1 VTPELAQTLAMAAA
15 RAADAVEP
23 WWIIGSAAV
32 LLHGGH
38 VGRVKDVDLLMS
50 ASDADAFL
58 RRAGVSA
65 RGGEASD
72 RFRSKIFG
80 NWAGPPVPV
89 EVFGG
94 FEAKVGGVWREV
106 QLTSR
111 DPVSVGG
118 AQVFVPSVPELIRL
132 LNSFGRPKDLDRVLL
147 LQR

>member
-1 VTPELAQTLAMAAA
+1 VTPELAQTLAMAAE

-80 NWAGPPVPV
+80 NWTGPPVPV

-94 FEAKVGGVWREV
+94 FEAKVSGVWLEV

-111 DPVSVGG
+111 EPMSVGG
-118 AQVFVPSVPELIRL
+118 VQVFVPSVPELIRL
-132 LNSFGRPKDLDRVLL
+132 LHSFGRPKDLDRARL